1 MKTSE
6 HTWHE
11 ISVVTS
17 VDLCTRC
24 QPHGTRWPLDGHSHG
39 PCCHE
44 TKDASSCEGVEIS
57 QPGELSFISVR
68 SKPTSQVFKSFL
80 WLFRI
85 SCESSASW
93 TSLSVINDKPLRAE
107 AMCYL
112 LCRGIY
118 RYQHLE
124 QKTFRQIW
132 PKFQLIDWFRRI
144 WIKKNTTLDFSEQ
157 RSLDNGLLWKSWWTI
172 RPPVRQIWTPTLTD
186 SSPVSASN
194 ESNAWL
200 NDVESVP
207 KAKSS

>member
-1 MKTSE
+1 MAIHMDLAATRLRMPA
-6 HTWHE
+6 
-11 ISVVTS
+11 VVKA
-17 VDLCTRC
+17 LRF
-24 QPHGTRWPLDGHSHG
+24 HSL
-39 PCCHE
+39 E
-44 TKDASSCEGVEIS
+44 NSASRSLFEAS
-57 QPGELSFISVR
+57 QQAKSLS
-68 SKPTSQVFKSFL
+68 
-80 WLFRI
+80 LF
-85 SCESSASW
+85 CESSV
-93 TSLSVINDKPLRAE
+93 SVIDDKPLRAE

-124 QKTFRQIW
+124 QRHSDTSIFNS
-132 PKFQLIDWFRRI
+132 KFQLIDSDKFEL
-144 WIKKNTTLDFSEQ
+144 KNTTLDFSEQ

-194 ESNAWL
+194 ESNVWL